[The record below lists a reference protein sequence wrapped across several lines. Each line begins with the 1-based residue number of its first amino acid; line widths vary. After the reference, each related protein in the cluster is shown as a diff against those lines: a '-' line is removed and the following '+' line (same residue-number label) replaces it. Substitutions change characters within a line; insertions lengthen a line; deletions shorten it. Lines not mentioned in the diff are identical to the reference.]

1 MYQQIGQKIR
11 NLRKDTEMTLK
22 ELSEKTDLSVSFLSQ
37 LERGITTIAIDSL
50 DSLAS
55 VFGLPITYF
64 FENEVL
70 LNESENIVR
79 RHERQIVIADTSVV
93 QYALSRDVHKCLFP
107 CLYELPPCLVREKIE
122 LYRHKGEE
130 FVYVLSGI
138 LTVVLEMKTYELYPG
153 DSFHINAAI
162 SHNVQN
168 NTSDIVQYISV
179 CMPPIGEELVKQ
191 I

>member
-1 MYQQIGQKIR
+1 MYHKIGQKIR
-11 NLRKDTEMTLK
+11 NLRKETDMTLK
-22 ELSEKTDLSVSFLSQ
+22 ELSDKTDLSVSFLSQ

-64 FENEVL
+64 FESDIPVNG
-70 LNESENIVR
+70 SQNIVR
-79 RHERQIVIADTSVV
+79 RHERQIIIADQSVV
-93 QYALSRDVHKCLFP
+93 QYALSRDVQKCLFP
-107 CLYELPPCLVREKIE
+107 CLYELPPCSVREKIE

-153 DSFHINAAI
+153 DSFHISASL

-168 NTSDIVQYISV
+168 NTSDLVQYISV